1 MMISR
6 RHKEKEFQKIIDN
19 FSAFIRSQV
28 LKYNLQKFGLEA
40 EDLIQDIRLKIWK
53 IIDDEKNIT
62 SPPSYLKKVVES
74 AVIDQIRKVRKE
86 EEIFISERQKLI
98 SENEF
103 RFNPYLDQERSLK
116 EYILKATDRLIESRR
131 IVVKLYL
138 LNMNLLEISDYLNY
152 SQAKTRN
159 LLYRG
164 LADLKN
170 ILKKM
175 GFHHEKRRR
184 KT

>member
-1 MMISR
+1 MSSKGR
-6 RHKEKEFQKIIDN
+6 KEKEFQKIIDN
-19 FSAFIRSQV
+19 FSAFIRAHV
-28 LKYNLQKFGLEA
+28 LKYNLQKFGLEP
-40 EDLIQDIRLKIWK
+40 EDLIQEIKLKIWK

-62 SPPSYLKKVVES
+62 NPPSYLKKVVES
-74 AVIDQIRKVRKE
+74 VVIDQIRKVRKE

-98 SENEF
+98 SENESQ
-103 RFNPYLDQERSLK
+103 FNPYSDQNCSLK
-116 EYILKATDRLIESRR
+116 EYILKAADQLIESRK

-164 LADLKN
+164 LADLRK
-170 ILKKM
+170 ILKEM
-175 GFHHEKRRR
+175 GLDHEKRR
-184 KT
+184 